1 MENVTQK
8 RTPGNG
14 ESCFLRRNL
23 KKPMNMGAMTL
34 GRFIRR
40 RGQTLHSGPRR
51 QSGQSF
57 CCIGQEAQR
66 EGAKAEPFDRTEAV
80 RTEKGVFRVHKS
92 GDLSGVYYTWLVTA
106 DGQTQETADPYAKA
120 AGVNGQR
127 SMVIDLKKAEPEG
140 WDKGSGEA
148 AKGSGTRCLGS
159 ACRRFFPRS
168 PKRCFGR
175 KSREI

>member
-8 RTPGNG
+8 RTPGEWRELFSSQEFEEAYEYG
-14 ESCFLRRNL
+14 GDDL
-23 KKPMNMGAMTL
+23 GAVY
-34 GRFIRR
+34 
-40 RGQTLHSGPRR
+40 QTQGTDFALWAPTAERAELLLYRAGSA
-51 QSGQSF
+51 
-57 CCIGQEAQR
+57 E
-66 EGAKAEPFDRTEAV
+66 EGAAEPFDRTEAV

-106 DGQTQETADPYAKA
+106 DGQTRETADPYAKA

-127 SMVIDLKKAEPEG
+127 SMVIDLKKLSRRLG
-140 WDKGSGEA
+140 QRSGEA